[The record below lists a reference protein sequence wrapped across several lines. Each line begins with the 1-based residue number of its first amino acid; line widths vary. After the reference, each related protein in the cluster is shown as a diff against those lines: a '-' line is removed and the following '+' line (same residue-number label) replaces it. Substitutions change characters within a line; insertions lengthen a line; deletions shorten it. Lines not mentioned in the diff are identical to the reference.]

1 MPEEKQQKVKFIPTL
16 LQIEEAAARLPAD
29 TEDSSYSVE
38 LSLGRKIDFE
48 KVDVYTRD
56 GQKTKKWS
64 YKGRVFIN
72 SKFINSGD

>member
-16 LQIEEAAARLPAD
+16 SQIEEAAAKLPAD
-29 TEDSSYSVE
+29 TDDTAFTSE
-38 LSLGRKIDFE
+38 LSHGRKIEFE

>member
-1 MPEEKQQKVKFIPTL
+1 MSEEKQQKVKFIPTL
-16 LQIEEAAARLPAD
+16 SQIEEAAATLPAD
-29 TEDSSYSVE
+29 SDAAVFTAE
-38 LSLGRKIDFE
+38 LSHGRKIEFE